1 MSEKREK
8 VVILGGSGSGK
19 DYLMR
24 KLAEKGMKPCLKW
37 TTRPIR
43 KFEKQGINYNF
54 VSEDLFLQTINE
66 DKFLSCQKFEV
77 TPEDSEPQTWYYGI
91 TLEEF
96 HKSDIFI
103 MTPGE
108 FRVLSPELRKGCC
121 VVYLNIDR
129 ETREKRLN
137 NRKDKNDSI
146 QRRLDAD
153 EEDFKQSFD
162 YDLGITDPDFGAD
175 DVYSLID

>member
-1 MSEKREK
+1 MYKNEK
-8 VVILGGSGSGK
+8 IIIIGQSGAGK
-19 DYLMR
+19 SYLER

-37 TTRPIR
+37 TTRPMR
-43 KFEKQGINYNF
+43 KFEKQGINYNYI
-54 VSEDLFLQTINE
+54 SEELFLKNIE
-66 DKFLSCQKFEV
+66 DNNFLCCQKFEV

-96 HKSDIFI
+96 HKSNIFI

-108 FRVLSPELRKGCC
+108 FRDIPLELRKGCC

-129 ETREKRLN
+129 EIREKRLN
-137 NRKDKNDSI
+137 NRQDKNDSVK
-146 QRRLDAD
+146 RRLDAD

>member
-54 VSEDLFLQTINE
+54 VNEDLFLQTINI
-66 DKFLSCQKFEV
+66 LS
-77 TPEDSEPQTWYYGI
+77 
-91 TLEEF
+91 
-96 HKSDIFI
+96 
-103 MTPGE
+103 
-108 FRVLSPELRKGCC
+108 
-121 VVYLNIDR
+121 
-129 ETREKRLN
+129 
-137 NRKDKNDSI
+137 
-146 QRRLDAD
+146 
-153 EEDFKQSFD
+153 
-162 YDLGITDPDFGAD
+162 
-175 DVYSLID
+175 

>member
-8 VVILGGSGSGK
+8 VIIIGPSGSGK
-19 DYLMR
+19 DFLMR
-24 KLAEKGMKPCLKW
+24 KLTEKGMKPCLKW

-43 KFEKQGINYNF
+43 KFEKQGITYNF
-54 VSEDLFLQTINE
+54 VDESTFTEAINE
-66 DKFLSCQKFEV
+66 NKFLCCQQFEV
-77 TPEDSEPQTWYYGI
+77 TPENSEPQTWYYGI

-96 HKSDIFI
+96 HNSDIFI

-108 FRVLSPELRKGCC
+108 FRDLPADLRKGCC

-129 ETREKRLN
+129 ETREKRLH
-137 NRKDKNDSI
+137 NRQDKNDSI

-153 EEDFKQSFD
+153 DEDFRESFD